1 MEKIGNK
8 YLVNLNNLFTNNSKG
23 LSYIYRFKKQVK
35 KKEHVL
41 GLVQEG
47 LRRSTEKIES
57 LGKTMTNEKIDLY
70 SNKTVLSY
78 L

>member
-8 YLVNLNNLFTNNSKG
+8 YLVNLNNPFTSNSKG

-41 GLVQEG
+41 GLVQEE

-57 LGKTMTNEKIDLY
+57 LGKAMTNEKIDLY
-70 SNKTVLSY
+70 SNKTVLSN

>member
-1 MEKIGNK
+1 MEKIGSK
-8 YLVNLNNLFTNNSKG
+8 YLVNLNDLFTRNSKG

-41 GLVQEG
+41 GLVQEE

-57 LGKTMTNEKIDLY
+57 LGKAKTN
-70 SNKTVLSY
+70 
-78 L
+78 

>member
-23 LSYIYRFKKQVK
+23 LSYIYQFKKQVK

-41 GLVQEG
+41 GLVQEE